1 MKKHKPFVVLK
12 VKDKWFVFLNRVK
25 KSVSFLT
32 KNEAE
37 EYKQFLD
44 SR

>member
-12 VKDKWFVFLNRVK
+12 IKDKWFVFLERVK
-25 KSVSFLT
+25 KSVSFST
-32 KNEAE
+32 KIEAE
-37 EYKQFLD
+37 GYRQFLD